1 MLQCRGVVQ
10 ERPRDKAAADP
21 TPGRPPEKRAAK
33 PVHTVG
39 LNLGLRLYL
48 LLLAI
53 FLPAFFL
60 FYVGAL
66 RSVESLHA
74 AEVTDVLRR
83 VSLRVEDWL
92 VSAAGLVVAPVFRYA
107 VRRPLSQLTEAME
120 GAADGDLS
128 ALAAVRVGEFGGLA
142 ASYNQMMRRLKQ
154 SMDQSRGL
162 LEQIRS
168 LNAELQG
175 RI

>member
-74 AEVTDVLRR
+74 GEVTDVLRR

-92 VSAAGLVVAPVFRYA
+92 VSAPA
-107 VRRPLSQLTEAME
+107 LSDLSKDEGETLTRELRLIAQEPGGIE
-120 GAADGDLS
+120 GAVVF
-128 ALAAVRVGEFGGLA
+128 AL
-142 ASYNQMMRRLKQ
+142 
-154 SMDQSRGL
+154 
-162 LEQIRS
+162 
-168 LNAELQG
+168 
-175 RI
+175 